1 MTVHARRTLIGVLA
15 AIAALL
21 LSVALHTGSAA
32 AAPERGFTDQ
42 STELSDAPGARAGK
56 DGVVSPAATYSCS
69 RSVPIPAYYVDID
82 CSVFSGAIRVVVICS
97 DGYQFASPIIF
108 AGYRFTGRGTC
119 GPPWTVRTTNVE
131 QVF

>member
-1 MTVHARRTLIGVLA
+1 MAVHARRTLIGVLA

-21 LSVALHTGSAA
+21 FSVALHTGSAA

-42 STELSDAPGARAGK
+42 STELSDARGKGGAGL
-56 DGVVSPAATYSCS
+56 AATYSCS